1 MTIISSRTH
10 SIGTGEVNVEDED
23 GWIGQFYQQMPE
35 RQDGIRGN
43 SGSGVI
49 NFSALKVTEKTLAR
63 QVDIT

>member
-1 MTIISSRTH
+1 MTAALRKH
-10 SIGTGEVNVEDED
+10 PGVGTGEVNVEDED
-23 GWIGQFYQQMPE
+23 GWIGQLYQQMPE